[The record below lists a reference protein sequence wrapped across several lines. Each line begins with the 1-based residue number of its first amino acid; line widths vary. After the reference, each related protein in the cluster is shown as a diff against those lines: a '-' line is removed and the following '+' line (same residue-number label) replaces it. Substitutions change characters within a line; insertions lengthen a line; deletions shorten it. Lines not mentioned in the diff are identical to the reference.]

1 MEAEL
6 IALLPHTITVTPY
19 SSQNRYGEPTY
30 GAAQSYKALVQ
41 QKVRQVRDLA
51 GEERVSM
58 VTVYVNTTAAIT
70 PRDKLTL
77 PSGFTP
83 QTPPIIQVARQSDEV
98 GLHHCVIY
106 A

>member
-6 IALLPHTITVTPY
+6 LSLMPHEITVAPY
-19 SSQNRYGEPTY
+19 SSQDRYGAPTF
-30 GAAQSYKALVQ
+30 GTAVSYTALVQ

-58 VTVYVNTTAAIT
+58 VTVYVNTTTAIT

-77 PSGFTP
+77 PAGFTP
-83 QTPPIIQVARQSDEV
+83 QTPPIISVARQSDES
-98 GLHHCVIY
+98 GLHHCVLY